1 MAGIEEGSWP
11 GTELIITFVI
21 EDIHI
26 PYPVPKKT
34 SKEKA
39 NSESSTSINQV
50 SHRSQSSKIHDL
62 L

>member
-21 EDIHI
+21 EDIH
-26 PYPVPKKT
+26 VPSQKT

-50 SHRSQSSKIHDL
+50 SHRSKNSKIHDL

>member
-21 EDIHI
+21 EDIQI
-26 PYPVPKKT
+26 PSQKT
-34 SKEKA
+34 LKDKA

>member
-1 MAGIEEGSWP
+1 MGGIEEGSWP

-26 PYPVPKKT
+26 PSQKT

>member
-1 MAGIEEGSWP
+1 MVGIEEGSWP

-26 PYPVPKKT
+26 PSQKT
-34 SKEKA
+34 LKEKA